1 MKLIE
6 TEALFKNRKAELSA
20 REAGVDPE
28 LLAQKRI
35 KDALRK
41 DPDIASLMKE
51 IEQAPAQGRHGRP
64 SNAEPS
70 DPSLVHSSRQ
80 LEAMKQDLRDLIA
93 RKQEELASLGADGDD
108 TLLHELNGQI
118 EFAEGPQEQ
127 LRETRGPAPGDQ
139 PEGRVG
145 CCEDGPGARRPGQ
158 PQGDASVR
166 R

>member
-28 LLAQKRI
+28 LLVQKRI

-41 DPDIASLMKE
+41 DPEITSLMKE
-51 IEQAPAQGRHGRP
+51 IEQAQRKVDMADYRTR
-64 SNAEPS
+64 NRS

-93 RKQEELASLGADGDD
+93 RKQEELASLGADDD

-118 EFAEGPQEQ
+118 DSLKARKSSYEKLVSQLQVTNQKEGSVAARMA
-127 LRETRGPAPGDQ
+127 LRAKT
-139 PEGRVG
+139 
-145 CCEDGPGARRPGQ
+145 
-158 PQGDASVR
+158 
-166 R
+166 